1 MIRRLIDLRVIALAA
16 LISLAPANAASGRTT
31 MPEAEPPT
39 RGLYLQLIR
48 QARADGRPRAAIAYL
63 DDFDRQ
69 FPGDLDARL
78 LRINSLLDLGQNDKA
93 DAVLAGLGKTAATGR
108 DAAAVNA
115 ARGHVLAAHG
125 AWDQAVPR
133 YEAAV
138 TADPTDPMLRN
149 ALGYALLR
157 IGAYDRAIETLRA
170 AADLAPGDTVVRNNL
185 ILALTLGGQQ
195 AALTDVIAQSGDRRT
210 QADLRRQSKAEADRI
225 TGLKAGSTQTLASMA
240 VGNAGPTPSSRKDR

>member
-1 MIRRLIDLRVIALAA
+1 MTQRSIGFRFIILAA
-16 LISLAPANAASGRTT
+16 LISAAPASAASGRTS

-93 DAVLAGLGKTAATGR
+93 DAVLSALGKTAANGR
-108 DAAAVNA
+108 NAAAINA
-115 ARGHVLAAHG
+115 AHGHVLAAHG
-125 AWDQAVPR
+125 AWGEAASR

-138 TADPTDPMLRN
+138 AADPTDPMLRN
-149 ALGYALLR
+149 ALGYALIR
-157 IGAYDRAIETLRA
+157 TGAYDRAIEALRGA
-170 AADLAPGDTVVRNNL
+170 TDLAPGDTIVRNNL
-185 ILALTLGGQQ
+185 VLALTLGGQP
-195 AALTDVIAQSGDRRT
+195 AALADAIAQAGDRRA
-210 QADLRRQSKAEADRI
+210 QADLRRQSRAEADRLI
-225 TGLKAGSTQTLASMA
+225 SLKAGSTQTLASVA
-240 VGNAGPTPSSRKDR
+240 IANAAGPSTRKDR